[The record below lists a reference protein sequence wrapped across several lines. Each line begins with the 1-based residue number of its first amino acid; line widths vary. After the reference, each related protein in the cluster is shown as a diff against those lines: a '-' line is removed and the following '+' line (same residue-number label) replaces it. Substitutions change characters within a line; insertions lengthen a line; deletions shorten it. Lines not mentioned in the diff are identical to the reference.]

1 MRPILK
7 SSRCRPWPNWSR
19 RRKRSVTGDAELAST
34 SLINNRGHPMSA
46 QDNKPT
52 YDALPVPN
60 EAIENGG
67 IEVLRAALVDDE
79 LYVEARRA
87 FKDPAQWG
95 ELLADIARR
104 VALLYS

>member
-1 MRPILK
+1 
-7 SSRCRPWPNWSR
+7 
-19 RRKRSVTGDAELAST
+19 
-34 SLINNRGHPMSA
+34 MSA

-104 VALLYS
+104 VALLYSVEDSSQDARVTEHEALAIIEEAFAAELGAPVIEDGEHQA